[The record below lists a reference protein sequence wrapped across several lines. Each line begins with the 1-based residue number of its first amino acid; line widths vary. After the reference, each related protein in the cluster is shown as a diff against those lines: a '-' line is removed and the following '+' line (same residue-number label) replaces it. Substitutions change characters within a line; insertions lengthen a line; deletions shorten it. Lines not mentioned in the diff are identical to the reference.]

1 MDRLCFRG
9 QKLCLR
15 RVTNNKS
22 EVGEFCQGLPKLS
35 RIATDAVVKVGADVA
50 SIKKEFHRT
59 SILARR
65 YRAGAPWYN
74 GQHMKILIAS
84 DLHYPTI
91 NGVATFSRNLARGL
105 AERGHEVLVIAP
117 SQNGKHHKEVD
128 GNHVIIRTVS
138 VPFPFYQNFRISPN
152 AAREVKKIIDDFD
165 PDVIHIQM
173 VMWIGMAAMKYGNRQ
188 GIPIVSTNHAMP
200 ENLMDNLKLLA
211 PVSRPIN
218 YILKAYGARFHS
230 KADFVTLPTQAAID
244 MFNASD
250 KIEVPM
256 EAVSNGIDLAHF
268 NNNPANKEIFEKYH
282 LPTDAPIITYIG
294 RLDAEKHLSVL
305 VRAFLRVDAVVPEAH
320 LLIVGDGTD
329 APNLRALVKEYEL
342 THKVTFTGRV
352 SDEDLVQL
360 HRVGT
365 VFCMPSPAELQ
376 SIATLEA
383 MASGRPV
390 VAVDAGALKEL
401 CQHERNGFL
410 CEQDNDEEIADAL
423 LTIIDDKDLQ
433 KEFSEES
440 LTIARTHD
448 LRTTLERFEAIYS
461 DLIKA

>member
-1 MDRLCFRG
+1 
-9 QKLCLR
+9 
-15 RVTNNKS
+15 
-22 EVGEFCQGLPKLS
+22 
-35 RIATDAVVKVGADVA
+35 
-50 SIKKEFHRT
+50 
-59 SILARR
+59 
-65 YRAGAPWYN
+65 
-74 GQHMKILIAS
+74 MKILIAS

-91 NGVATFSRNLARGL
+91 NGVATFSRNLAKGL
-105 AERGHEVLVIAP
+105 AGLGHDVVVIAP
-117 SQNGKHHKEVD
+117 SQTGKKSKEVD
-128 GNHVIIRTVS
+128 GNHVIIRTAS

-152 AAREVKKIIDDFD
+152 PNREVKKIIEDFD

-173 VMWIGMAAMKYGNRQ
+173 VMWIGVAALKYGNKF

-256 EAVSNGIDLAHF
+256 APVSNGIDLARF
-268 NNNPANKEIFEKYH
+268 QRIPADDAVYERYH
-282 LPTDAPIITYIG
+282 LPKDRPIVAYVG

-305 VRAFLRVDAVVPEAH
+305 IKAFLRVNATHPDAH
-320 LLIVGDGTD
+320 LLVVGDGTD
-329 APNLRALVKEYEL
+329 AANLKSLVHEFNLQKQ
-342 THKVTFTGRV
+342 VTFTGKV
-352 SDEDLVQL
+352 SDEDLMQL

-365 VFCMPSPAELQ
+365 VFVMPSPAELQ

-383 MASGRPV
+383 MASGQPI

-401 CQHERNGFL
+401 CQNERNGFL
-410 CEQDNDEEIADAL
+410 CEQDNDESIAAGIVR
-423 LTIIDDKDLQ
+423 IIDDPALRQ
-433 KEFSEES
+433 SFSDES
-440 LTIARTHD
+440 LAIARTHD
-448 LRTTLERFEAIYS
+448 LRTTLARFEEIYS
-461 DLIKA
+461 DLINA